1 MYGVWDPKITA
12 ISTTHQLLLCQLC
25 LHAKIR
31 NVTALASLLRLP
43 ENACRCAQLSTR
55 GFVFSVT
62 RVSLVTGGHVMIPYR
77 FTVHVPVRNHA
88 TELYKSLGTHGVC
101 AKQFCTSIS
110 VCPMGDLIP
119 CTCADIQV
127 LQRALVALIRIA
139 HGRRILRFIYAM

>member
-1 MYGVWDPKITA
+1 MTV
-12 ISTTHQLLLCQLC
+12 THS
-25 LHAKIR
+25 LHGDDNCA
-31 NVTALASLLRLP
+31 LRLG
-43 ENACRCAQLSTR
+43 SD
-55 GFVFSVT
+55 
-62 RVSLVTGGHVMIPYR
+62 VMILTGLLYMYR
-77 FTVHVPVRNHA
+77 YGIMRQSS
-88 TELYKSLGTHGVC
+88 KSLGTHGVC

>member
-1 MYGVWDPKITA
+1 MRATIAMAPRAAGRVRDV
-12 ISTTHQLLLCQLC
+12 S
-25 LHAKIR
+25 HAAR
-31 NVTALASLLRLP
+31 AAARLARGMNWLETERRASLMRSRRALGPAPMSWFL
-43 ENACRCAQLSTR
+43 
-55 GFVFSVT
+55 
-62 RVSLVTGGHVMIPYR
+62 TGLLYMYR
-77 FTVHVPVRNHA
+77 YGIMRQSS
-88 TELYKSLGTHGVC
+88 KSLGTHGVC